1 MEFAD
6 GGDLMK
12 IINAHS
18 RSGTHFSESE
28 IWHMFI
34 QMTAG
39 LKALHDLHILHRDIK
54 CANVFMT
61 RSGQAK
67 LGDLNVSKVA
77 KGMQHTQTGTPYY
90 ASPEVWR
97 DRPYNSKSDMWSL
110 GCVLYEIAA
119 LHPPF
124 LAASVRGLY
133 EKVTLGTYVQIPSRY
148 SAELKQLVR
157 GLLQVEP
164 RKRLSCGNYEHK
176 PRGDNETK
184 HRQEEDRQDG
194 DCMRSVVDEWRS
206 VGNDCASAEPQC
218 AGKQAAES

>member
-12 IINAHS
+12 KINTHS
-18 RSGTHFSESE
+18 RNGTHFSESE
-28 IWHMFI
+28 IWRMFI

-39 LKALHDLHILHRDIK
+39 LKALHNLHILHRDIK
-54 CANVFMT
+54 CANVLTT
-61 RSGQAK
+61 RDGQVK

-77 KGMQHTQTGTPYY
+77 RKDMQHTQTGTPFY

-97 DRPYNSKSDMWSL
+97 DQPYNSKSDLWSL

-124 LAASVRGLY
+124 LANSMRGLY
-133 EKVTLGTYVQIPSRY
+133 EKVTQGKYVQLPHRY
-148 SAELKQLVR
+148 STELKQLVR

-164 RKRLSCGNYEHK
+164 RKRLSCGNCERNSRRHHETEH
-176 PRGDNETK
+176 
-184 HRQEEDRQDG
+184 H
-194 DCMRSVVDEWRS
+194 
-206 VGNDCASAEPQC
+206 
-218 AGKQAAES
+218 